1 MSAKRREAG
10 PKVVDPDQVAKALA
24 KAVFTGNVVDF
35 RFLFVPF
42 SPAREDSTERFDTI
56 KYSYL
61 LPDGEMERDPEFQE
75 ILGRVRDDETWR
87 HVQTELEA
95 NRPAQLPSDLLL
107 MLADNAVRQGKYT
120 SAAQAYE
127 LLRIRSRMQDE
138 FYAAADRA
146 LDENDVARAVRGYR
160 AATGLAYDYAAFPE
174 PLPEVPDYQTRAL
187 LLHGEY
193 PTRPDDCV
201 ALKPLEEFLRTALA
215 YLLLSPEAAA
225 RFEAKPVETRVAV
238 LLELV
243 RQQDPTWDEFARRYR
258 EARKEAR
265 PIIDRFMQGLPEAST
280 SDLALEGKEDDPRRA
295 AATLLGREIPEG
307 EWWQYL
313 KELAYEHPAAA
324 LFVCRRLQGDVEVL
338 IPVCSTDSPVT
349 RGLGLENGA

>member
-1 MSAKRREAG
+1 
-10 PKVVDPDQVAKALA
+10 
-24 KAVFTGNVVDF
+24 
-35 RFLFVPF
+35 
-42 SPAREDSTERFDTI
+42 
-56 KYSYL
+56 
-61 LPDGEMERDPEFQE
+61 
-75 ILGRVRDDETWR
+75 LGRVRDDETWR

-201 ALKPLEEFLRTALA
+201 ALK
-215 YLLLSPEAAA
+215 
-225 RFEAKPVETRVAV
+225 
-238 LLELV
+238 
-243 RQQDPTWDEFARRYR
+243 
-258 EARKEAR
+258 
-265 PIIDRFMQGLPEAST
+265 
-280 SDLALEGKEDDPRRA
+280 
-295 AATLLGREIPEG
+295 
-307 EWWQYL
+307 
-313 KELAYEHPAAA
+313 
-324 LFVCRRLQGDVEVL
+324 
-338 IPVCSTDSPVT
+338 
-349 RGLGLENGA
+349 